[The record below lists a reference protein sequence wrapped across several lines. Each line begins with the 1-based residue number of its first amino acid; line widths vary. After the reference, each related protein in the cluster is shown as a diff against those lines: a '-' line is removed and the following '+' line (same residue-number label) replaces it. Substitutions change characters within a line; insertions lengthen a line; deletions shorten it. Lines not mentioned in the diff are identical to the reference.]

1 MPTSAVTRSN
11 IVFGAHSYFAYAPYV
26 AAKAAGTFVD
36 VGGTEKGVGITQK
49 TTYHEVI
56 LDQNLGPVSMFPTK
70 REMEID
76 MVFAEPTMANLQAV
90 MGLPTSALAAGVL
103 KWNPSAPEIYYQ
115 LELISPGIVGKTRTG
130 FFWRCVPTDVAKL
143 DINKS
148 NELTYGV
155 KWKVCEEIDTGSPD
169 NFGKITEA

>member
-36 VGGTEKGVGITQK
+36 AGGTEKGVGITQK

-56 LDQNLGPVSMFPTK
+56 LDQNLGAVSMFPTK

-76 MVFAEPTMANLQAV
+76 MVFGEATMANLQAV
-90 MGLPTSALAAGVL
+90 LGLPTGALVTGVL

-115 LELISPGIVGKTRTG
+115 LELISPGIVGKNRTG
-130 FFWRCVPTDVAKL
+130 FFWRCVPTDVTKMEIKK
-143 DINKS
+143 DG
-148 NELTYGV
+148 ELLFGT
-155 KWKVCEEIDTGSPD
+155 KWKVCEEIDTGSLD